1 MEGAVKVKAVADP
14 REAVCMEGAV
24 KVKAVADPREAVCRR
39 KEKLSYK

>member
-1 MEGAVKVKAVADP
+1 
-14 REAVCMEGAV
+14 MEGAV